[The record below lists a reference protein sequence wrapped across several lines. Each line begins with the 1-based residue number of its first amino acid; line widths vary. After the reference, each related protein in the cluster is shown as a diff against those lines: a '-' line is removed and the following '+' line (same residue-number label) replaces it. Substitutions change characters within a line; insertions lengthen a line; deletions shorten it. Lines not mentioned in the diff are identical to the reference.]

1 MSRGGTRPGAGRRK
15 GSKNQHTKE
24 REAAIEVARK
34 KLAKTL
40 PDAFDGDAHALL
52 MAVYQD
58 ASHPIR
64 IRVDAAAK
72 ALPYEKPALKS
83 YATHGQGRWPAD
95 PRSADRKELRPIM
108 NETVQRCVVEHS
120 FELREAKLGTAGRLS
135 GDFGQNTWPHL
146 EAHITRHCGAR
157 STDPRSAIP
166 SSSMMN
172 LWRSTASRARCWRP
186 SDTCG
191 RPSRPK
197 P

>member
-72 ALPYEKPALKS
+72 ALPYEKPALSRTQLTGKDDGPL
-83 YATHGQGRWPAD
+83 T
-95 PRSADRKELRPIM
+95 
-108 NETVQRCVVEHS
+108 
-120 FELREAKLGTAGRLS
+120 
-135 GDFGQNTWPHL
+135 L
-146 EAHITRHCGAR
+146 EALIAK
-157 STDPRSAIP
+157 SFDQS
-166 SSSMMN
+166 
-172 LWRSTASRARCWRP
+172 
-186 SDTCG
+186 
-191 RPSRPK
+191 
-197 P
+197 